1 MNNPQ
6 YQPKVYYQ
14 MTTTNKSFL
23 NMHYFLKSI
32 GIKNNKFMLVLYD
45 KDLAG
50 IDPFDRRLNSFMKQ
64 KVLRECMVNYWYFIR
79 ECVRIPDSG
88 STGGGVKYEL
98 HRGNMAYNFC
108 SLLNLNTFL
117 ELPRQQFKSISIIV
131 RYLYLLNFGTTN
143 SEMAFLNKKMDD
155 SKLNL
160 ARLKEIRAALPS
172 YLQMDAAY
180 ANGKK
185 GKVSNTVETVQ
196 HPTNNNKIR
205 TVPSARNKAAAASL
219 LRGRTLSLLWADEY
233 AFIPFNDIIYTN
245 TVPAFK
251 TAAMNAK
258 RNGAPYG
265 ITVSTTPGF
274 LTTDEGIEA
283 FKMKETATPFS
294 EMWYD
299 MTYQQIQE
307 FVGAN
312 TTSDFVYIRY
322 TYQQLGRDETWF
334 TELCK
339 TLRLDWPTIRR
350 EILLEWADSSSNS
363 PFRQEDLEIVSQ
375 LVRQP
380 IQQIVFL
387 NKYIFNIY
395 QQIEMR
401 NGIPRHPPLI
411 GVDVS
416 GGYNRDSSAITC
428 VDSYS
433 TQVFADLNCNYIS
446 TVDLAKVIY
455 ELVTKYLPN
464 AVVNVERNGGYGASV
479 LAKLIGTKIK
489 RNLYYEIKDKVI
501 EERNEGNRIVKRT
514 QKTKVYGLDSTKSVR
529 ELLIQILRERM
540 DYHKDKFI
548 SPIIYNELKGM
559 EVKKNGRIEHS
570 TNTHDDQVFSYLM
583 ALYIWYEGK
592 DLMERFGIEKTTIK
606 TDENLDEEVYG
617 FDEKYGSI
625 IEEIELL
632 ENTEINETIKQLE
645 TAKGI
650 LYSQWLDAEIEKDKQ
665 AMDNIL
671 STKLGRQA
679 YAQKF
684 NMNPNELE
692 HAMYTVPQ
700 SVFTNFNSID

>member
-50 IDPFDRRLNSFMKQ
+50 IDPFDRRLNSYMKQ

-117 ELPRQQFKSISIIV
+117 ELPRQQFKSVSIIV
-131 RYLYLLNFGTTN
+131 RFLYFLNFGTTN

-185 GKVSNTVETVQ
+185 GRVSNTVETIQ

-446 TVDLAKVIY
+446 TVDLARVIY

-479 LAKLIGTKIK
+479 LAKLIGTQIK

-501 EERNEGNRIVKRT
+501 EERNDGNRIVKKT

-606 TDENLDEEVYG
+606 TDENLDEAVYG

-632 ENTEINETIKQLE
+632 DNNEINDTIKQLE
-645 TAKGI
+645 AAKGI
-650 LYSQWLDAEIEKDKQ
+650 LFNQWLDAEIEKDKQ
-665 AMDNIL
+665 AMENIL

-684 NMNPNELE
+684 NVDPKEMER
-692 HAMYTVPQ
+692 AMYTVPT
-700 SVFTNFNSID
+700 SIFTNFNSID